1 MTDAELD
8 RLAELVA
15 GALLRS
21 GATGP
26 ARTEA
31 WLPIPV
37 RPAPS
42 RRGTEPPVWSG
53 AGQSLES
60 SDARAGTSRGHRA
73 STAELA
79 NATRAAAAGRGAP
92 PAVAPRGRMRI
103 EPSGRARGG
112 LAIEVPIGVSARH
125 IHLSPA
131 HARILLGRDDAT
143 SARAISQP
151 GQFAAVESLAV
162 VGPRGRFDAVRIVG
176 PARGETQVELSR
188 ADARAIGVDAP
199 LSASGSLATST
210 GGITLAGPVGSVQL
224 DRGVII
230 AARHLHLSPADA
242 ARWGLRDGD
251 RLDVR
256 CGSGARAV
264 TFHDVLVRSGPT
276 HVTEMH
282 LDVDEANAAALRTGD
297 RGTILV
303 ARAGMEMR
311 KRLVTE
317 SDVQA
322 LARSGGALPA
332 GALLTPSARDR
343 ARALGLLT
351 ER

>member
-1 MTDAELD
+1 MTEEELD

-21 GATGP
+21 GERETGR
-26 ARTEA
+26 AGT
-31 WLPIPV
+31 WLPTPV
-37 RPAPS
+37 RPDPS
-42 RRGTEPPVWSG
+42 PRGAEPPVWSG
-53 AGQSLES
+53 AGQTLES
-60 SDARAGTSRGHRA
+60 SSAGASTPRGHRA
-73 STAELA
+73 STGELA
-79 NATRAAAAGRGAP
+79 NAARAAAAGRGTP
-92 PAVAPRGRMRI
+92 PAVAPRGRTRI

-112 LAIEVPIGVSARH
+112 LAIEVPIGISARH

-131 HARILLGRDDAT
+131 HARALLGRDDAT

-151 GQFAAVESLAV
+151 GQFAAAETLAV
-162 VGPRGRFDAVRIVG
+162 VGPKGRLDAVRIVG

-188 ADARAIGVDAP
+188 ADARALGVDAP
-199 LSASGSLATST
+199 LAASGSLSTSA
-210 GGITLAGPVGSVQL
+210 GGVTLIGPAGSIRL
-224 DRGVII
+224 DRGVIV
-230 AARHLHLSPADA
+230 AARHLHLAPADA
-242 ARWGLRDGD
+242 TRWGLRDGD

-256 CGSGARAV
+256 CGTGARAV

-282 LDVDEANAAALRTGD
+282 LDVDEANAAAIRTGD

-303 ARAGMEMR
+303 ARAGAEKR

-317 SDVQA
+317 GDVQA

-343 ARALGLLT
+343 ARALGLLP